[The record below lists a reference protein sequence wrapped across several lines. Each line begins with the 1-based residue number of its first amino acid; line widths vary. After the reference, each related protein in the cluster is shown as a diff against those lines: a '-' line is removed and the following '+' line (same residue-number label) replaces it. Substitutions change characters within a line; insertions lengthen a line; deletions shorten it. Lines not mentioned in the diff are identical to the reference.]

1 MKEDWRSSIKDLVK
15 KAGKGKIMLLIG
27 VGILLLA
34 VSVWDGKEEK
44 NSQSCQKEETE
55 ERTSDEMQQYREKM
69 EKQVQEIL
77 EQ

>member
-44 NSQSCQKEETE
+44 KSQSCQKEETE
-55 ERTSDEMQQYREKM
+55 ERTSDEMQQ
-69 EKQVQEIL
+69 
-77 EQ
+77 